1 LLGPTTALGAPEGSL
16 LSKTNAP
23 NAIEANIERHH
34 QFAKRLAF
42 GGKGLLRSNDPADQE
57 NAIVWDWRTFVPKSH
72 AFSSAAQHRHSQSNG
87 FPRSQDLDIL
97 SALEIKAYSRKSLF
111 LMT

>member
-1 LLGPTTALGAPEGSL
+1 L

-23 NAIEANIERHH
+23 NAIEASIERHH
-34 QFAKRLAF
+34 QFAKHLAF

-57 NAIVWDWRTFVPKSH
+57 NAIVWGLAYFRSQKSCLL
-72 AFSSAAQHRHSQSNG
+72 FRCAAPTLTSNG
-87 FPRSQDLDIL
+87 FPSSQDLDIL